1 MKTYIVTYMVKDSIW
16 IYAQSSTL
24 VCVLVGVV
32 VVSSTTCALSNHDS
46 RPDVPVITKLPV
58 QLVVVSN

>member
-1 MKTYIVTYMVKDSIW
+1 MVKDSIW